1 MNLKEKLKYIKD
13 SGKDIE
19 VGETWEHY
27 LKRTKQKAN
36 MR

>member
-1 MNLKEKLKYIKD
+1 MNRKEKIKYISK

-27 LKRTKQKAN
+27 LKRTNQIESKS
-36 MR
+36 